1 MGCLIA
7 LNDTANSSNCIA
19 QNNRMISEQ
28 QAGGGGLTSAKIPAR
43 LEACKKTKHYVKY
56 TVLSKC

>member
-7 LNDTANSSNCIA
+7 LMNTATSSDCIVL
-19 QNNRMISEQ
+19 NNRMISEQ
-28 QAGGGGLTSAKIPAR
+28 QAGGSGPTSANIPAR
-43 LEACKKTKHYVKY
+43 LEACKKTMHYVKY